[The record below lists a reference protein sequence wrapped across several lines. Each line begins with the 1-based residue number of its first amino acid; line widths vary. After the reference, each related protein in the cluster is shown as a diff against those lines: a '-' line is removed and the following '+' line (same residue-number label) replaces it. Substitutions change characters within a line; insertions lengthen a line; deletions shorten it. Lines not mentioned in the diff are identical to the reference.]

1 MSYLPILDEITTII
15 PSITRRKIEQTY
27 YFVILR
33 NTILALIRNFAKL
46 RIKVLL
52 TMINTMSDAY
62 QALSSPVR
70 RKILA
75 LLKEKDLSAGEIS
88 EEIAVAKSTLSGHFN
103 VLKSADLVITIKEG
117 TTIIYSLNTSVVEDL
132 MNGLFNLFEK
142 KSGKS
147 ECKESL

>member
-1 MSYLPILDEITTII
+1 VSYLPILDEITTII